1 MNTIPKKIGI
11 AGRKGQ
17 TANYENACI
26 DLGLSPCTSLSLS
39 DLSSC
44 DALIL
49 PGGGDITPGFYGQG
63 VHGSRSIDTELD
75 LLQIQALEYFIRVG
89 RPVLGICKGMQLINI
104 YFGGTLTQHIPTCDT
119 HQISEGD
126 VLHHSFMI
134 RDCALSH
141 LYGKEFI
148 INSNHHQAV
157 DQLGQ
162 GLTAVQMSDDN
173 IIEGFVHDTLPIIAV
188 QWHPERLPFIQTK
201 KASLPGNLLL
211 LAFLSDEL
219 V

>member
-1 MNTIPKKIGI
+1 MNTIPKKVGI

-17 TANYENACI
+17 TVNYENACI

-49 PGGGDITPGFYGQG
+49 PGGGDITPGFYGQE

-75 LLQIQALEYFIRVG
+75 LLQIQALEYFVRSG

-104 YFGGTLTQHIPTCDT
+104 YFGGTLTQHIPTCNT

-126 VLHHSFMI
+126 VLHNSFVT

-141 LYGKEFI
+141 LYGKEFM

-157 DQLGQ
+157 EQIGN
-162 GLTAVQMSDDN
+162 GLTVVQRSDDD